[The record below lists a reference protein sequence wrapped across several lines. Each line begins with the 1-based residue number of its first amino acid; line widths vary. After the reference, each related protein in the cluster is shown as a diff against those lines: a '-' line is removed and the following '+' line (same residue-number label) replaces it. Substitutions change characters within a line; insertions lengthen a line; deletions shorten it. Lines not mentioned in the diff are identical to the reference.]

1 MNLMENEESIDI
13 NGLYPADALRHEQK
27 VCRLAVCSLVFGMLG
42 PLSAGAMWIVSFSDF
57 LTVRSPFIVGLFSCS
72 VAWILGLIL
81 GIKSLERIERSEGQ
95 LLGREYAVGGIVISA
110 VWMVLILAGLL
121 LPALFY
127 VNS

>member
-1 MNLMENEESIDI
+1 
-13 NGLYPADALRHEQK
+13 
-27 VCRLAVCSLVFGMLG
+27 V
-42 PLSAGAMWIVSFSDF
+42 
-57 LTVRSPFIVGLFSCS
+57 
-72 VAWILGLIL
+72 GLIL
-81 GIKSLERIERSEGQ
+81 GIKALERIERSEGR